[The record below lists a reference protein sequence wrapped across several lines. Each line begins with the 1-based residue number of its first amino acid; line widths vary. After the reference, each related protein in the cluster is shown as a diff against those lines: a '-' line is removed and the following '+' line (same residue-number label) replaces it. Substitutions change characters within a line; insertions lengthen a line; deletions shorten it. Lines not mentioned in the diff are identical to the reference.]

1 MRDPAFESVLRLVA
15 EGRLTA
21 DEAAPLLDAL
31 DAASTR
37 GPSTDET
44 GPGSGSTHGATP
56 DPIGDRPG
64 RALRI
69 EVRDAGRTVINLRIP
84 LSLGRAAIDQIPGI
98 SEVTSQR
105 IREAIAAGIRG
116 SILDVDDEGDG
127 VRVSIE

>member
-37 GPSTDET
+37 GPSTEEI
-44 GPGSGSTHGATP
+44 GPGGSTDGAAP
-56 DPIGDRPG
+56 DPTGDRPG

>member
-37 GPSTDET
+37 GPSTEET
-44 GPGSGSTHGATP
+44 GPGGGSTDGATP